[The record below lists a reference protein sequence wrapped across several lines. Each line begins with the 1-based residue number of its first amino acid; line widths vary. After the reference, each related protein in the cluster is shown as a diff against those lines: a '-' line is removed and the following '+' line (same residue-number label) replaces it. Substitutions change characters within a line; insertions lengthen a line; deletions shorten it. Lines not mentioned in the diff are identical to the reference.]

1 MFGERQMSAAVKDV
15 GGNSA
20 DCDLGPEES
29 QFAVVKDAGHECVS
43 FGGDVH
49 ANPENCEL
57 GIEPVQSE
65 QETTFG
71 KLTHGTLATNVV
83 KLRSYY
89 AETPGADWRRGFR
102 RHGRNELVL
111 MLRV

>member
-1 MFGERQMSAAVKDV
+1 MSRERQVSTAVKYV

-20 DCDLGPEES
+20 DGDLRAEES
-29 QFAVVKDAGHECVS
+29 QFAVVEDARHECVS

-49 ANPENCEL
+49 ANPENCQL
-57 GIEPVQSE
+57 GIEPVQGE

-71 KLTHGTLATNVV
+71 QLTHGHLSTNDV

-89 AETPGADWRRGFR
+89 AETPEAG
-102 RHGRNELVL
+102 
-111 MLRV
+111 